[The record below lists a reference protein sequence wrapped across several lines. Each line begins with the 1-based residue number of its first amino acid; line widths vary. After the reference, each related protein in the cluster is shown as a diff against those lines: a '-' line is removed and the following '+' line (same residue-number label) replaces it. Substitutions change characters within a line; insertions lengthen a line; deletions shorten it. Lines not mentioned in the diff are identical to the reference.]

1 MILSGS
7 ARDAERQQVLAG
19 WQHIADGLIQIKATA
34 REIRAVR
41 SLLSSRLAPVA
52 DILGIHNCVEA
63 RGVLRSG
70 GTVARRSKNRMDGVG
85 YLHLRG
91 KNPPIWYVNFTV
103 EVLSP
108 EGAVIRQRVRK
119 RIGPVTELT
128 EQQARARKNEILVS
142 EGATAISTGARLVSP
157 TVAEFVVQR
166 FMVEHVAL
174 AKEGRAAA
182 LRNIL
187 KESRSARHRAAQ
199 AEGREPRRYSAP
211 DPPQTECETAADSLK
226 GGGA

>member
-1 MILSGS
+1 MPAKAL
-7 ARDAERQQVLAG
+7 
-19 WQHIADGLIQIKATA
+19 IA
-34 REIRAVR
+34 
-41 SLLSSRLAPVA
+41 P
-52 DILGIHNCVEA
+52 
-63 RGVLRSG
+63 GV
-70 GTVARRSKNRMDGVG
+70 
-85 YLHLRG
+85 
-91 KNPPIWYVNFTV
+91 I
-103 EVLSP
+103 P

-199 AEGREPRRYSAP
+199 AE
-211 DPPQTECETAADSLK
+211 
-226 GGGA
+226 